1 MIGSFVREQ
10 ELLVTRIRVLLADD
24 HEDFLIRLRGEL
36 DPQFEIVGTAE
47 NGEDAV
53 DAVCRLDPDVLVIDM
68 SMPVMDGLQATELLR
83 DANCRTKIVFL
94 TIHEQS
100 DYVAAAFAAGASG
113 YVTKRHLGTDLV
125 PAIHE
130 VVRGHTFI
138 SPSLHR

>member
-68 SMPVMDGLQATELLR
+68 AMPVMDGLQATELLR

-100 DYVAAAFAAGASG
+100 DYPRS
-113 YVTKRHLGTDLV
+113 R
-125 PAIHE
+125 
-130 VVRGHTFI
+130 
-138 SPSLHR
+138 